1 MNEQLKKREHELAVS
16 MEAHEKEWTAAREEV
31 ECEASLLKQQM
42 EALQEERF
50 SMQQKE
56 HELEME
62 RREIHAIKLR
72 LESEAAAHIQV
83 SVSVFSQC
91 KESGFSISIGERK
104 RSQGLGDASREE
116 RKGVRGNETRR
127 DL

>member
-1 MNEQLKKREHELAVS
+1 MNGQLEKREHEVAVS
-16 MEAHEKEWTAAREEV
+16 MEAHEKEWITAREEI
-31 ECEASLLKQQM
+31 EREASLLKRQM

-83 SVSVFSQC
+83 
-91 KESGFSISIGERK
+91 R
-104 RSQGLGDASREE
+104 GL
-116 RKGVRGNETRR
+116 
-127 DL
+127 